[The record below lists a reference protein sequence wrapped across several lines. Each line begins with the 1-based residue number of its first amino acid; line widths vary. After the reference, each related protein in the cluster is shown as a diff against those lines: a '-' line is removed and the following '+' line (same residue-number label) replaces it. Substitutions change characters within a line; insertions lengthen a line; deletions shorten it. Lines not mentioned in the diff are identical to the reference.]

1 MLVDNNGIGGDYS
14 QGFAFD
20 GILEKGEYV
29 LRISP
34 FYGDFHGSGSKYGL
48 TTNFDLDV
56 EFTPVTIGPD
66 QGGNPYI
73 VQDGKFLIVN
83 GRYVLDDPN
92 NEGAYVDLG
101 TFGEA
106 DSAVVNEFVMDDQVT
121 LSKTGEFGN
130 NHDI

>member
-1 MLVDNNGIGGDYS
+1 MRKWDN
-14 QGFAFD
+14 
-20 GILEKGEYV
+20 
-29 LRISP
+29 
-34 FYGDFHGSGSKYGL
+34 SKYGL

-92 NEGAYVDLG
+92 NEGAYIDLG

-106 DSAVVNEFVMDDQVT
+106 DSAVVNEFVMDDQGQKLVNLVIT
-121 LSKTGEFGN
+121 MIFGM
-130 NHDI
+130 DIVLLLKVIRI